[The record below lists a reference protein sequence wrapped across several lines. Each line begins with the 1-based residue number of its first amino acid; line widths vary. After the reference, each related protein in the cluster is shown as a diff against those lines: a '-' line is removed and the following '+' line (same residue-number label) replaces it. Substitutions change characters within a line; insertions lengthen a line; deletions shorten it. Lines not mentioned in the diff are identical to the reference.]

1 MREAENTFFTEIF
14 PFWERLSPPEQ
25 KQIAGNARPM
35 RYQKGERVHSGPD
48 GCTGVIAVRS
58 GTLRAYLLSEEGKEI
73 TLYRLIEG
81 DVCLL
86 SAACILKNISFGITL
101 DAETDTEILLVSPAA
116 YEAVSR
122 TNPEV
127 EKFISDTVAA
137 RFSDAM
143 WVMEQIVFMKFDRR
157 LAIFLLDEAALEQS
171 DTISLTHDQIARHL
185 GTAREV
191 VTRMLKY
198 FQSEG
203 LLSVSRGGIR
213 LLDRKGVNAIAQ
225 ASV

>member
-1 MREAENTFFTEIF
+1 
-14 PFWERLSPPEQ
+14 
-25 KQIAGNARPM
+25 
-35 RYQKGERVHSGPD
+35 
-48 GCTGVIAVRS
+48 
-58 GTLRAYLLSEEGKEI
+58 
-73 TLYRLIEG
+73 
-81 DVCLL
+81 
-86 SAACILKNISFGITL
+86 
-101 DAETDTEILLVSPAA
+101 
-116 YEAVSR
+116 
-122 TNPEV
+122 
-127 EKFISDTVAA
+127 
-137 RFSDAM
+137 
-143 WVMEQIVFMKFDRR
+143 MKFDRR